1 MESVKTGKTNKV
13 GKNTEMAHT
22 KTNKETHFKQVSAI
36 TNRIRSIGGIFTKIA
51 KKVRELVKKHPKKSS
66 AALVV
71 LTPVACKRAK
81 ELDDK
86 VQDKSKQAEKEN
98 KINWWKYSG
107 LTIATSLLLAACSA
121 GDIDKQIEL
130 EQEKQKTEQEKKE
143 AENARDRAN
152 KSEIELEQERQKTNK
167 SGIELANSQIKA
179 EQERQKTE
187 QEKQKANK
195 SEIELEQQKQKTI
208 NTQRDLIKEQK
219 DFIKETEQNCQE
231 KHGQLFIKRARIKT
245 GITTGIAIEIE
256 AECKT
261 PKPTKTNQT
270 PIQPKHL
277 PNSKHPHSQRGSKA
291 QELIAYLLFEQKDFI
306 IETEQKCQE
315 KHNQFFI
322 KKAGIKGGAIE
333 VEAEC
338 KTPKP
343 TKTNQTPIQ
352 PKHLPNSKQPHSQRG
367 SKAQELIA
375 YLQKELESLPYSQ
388 KAIAK
393 QVDFYKPSS
402 IAYLELDPRDFK
414 VTEEWQNENL
424 KIRSKAQAK
433 MLEMRKPQ
441 ANLSPSQSFL
451 FVQRIFADINKEI
464 EAAANTEKKAEKV
477 GYGYSKR
484 V

>member
-1 MESVKTGKTNKV
+1 MESVKTGRTNKV
-13 GKNTEMAHT
+13 GKNAETANT

-36 TNRIRSIGGIFTKIA
+36 TNTLRSIGGFFTKIM
-51 KKVRELVKKHPKKSS
+51 KRVRELIKKHPKKSNV
-66 AALVV
+66 ALVV
-71 LTPVACKRAK
+71 LTHVACKRAK

-98 KINWWKYSG
+98 QINWWKYSG

-130 EQEKQKTEQEKKE
+130 EQEKQK
-143 AENARDRAN
+143 AN
-152 KSEIELEQERQKTNK
+152 KSGIELEQERQKTNK

-219 DFIKETEQNCQE
+219 DFIKDLEQNCKENHGRFLIE
-231 KHGQLFIKRARIKT
+231 KGGVKAGID
-245 GITTGIAIEIE
+245 GITIEAE

-261 PKPTKTNQT
+261 PKPAKTNQT

-277 PNSKHPHSQRGSKA
+277 PS
-291 QELIAYLLFEQKDFI
+291 
-306 IETEQKCQE
+306 
-315 KHNQFFI
+315 
-322 KKAGIKGGAIE
+322 
-333 VEAEC
+333 
-338 KTPKP
+338 
-343 TKTNQTPIQ
+343 
-352 PKHLPNSKQPHSQRG
+352 SKQPHSQRG

-414 VTEEWQNENL
+414 ATEEWQNENL

-441 ANLSPSQSFL
+441 AHLSTSQSLL
-451 FVQRIFADINKEI
+451 FVQKIFADINKEI
-464 EAAANTEKKAEKV
+464 EAVANTEKKVEKV

-484 V
+484 M

>member
-13 GKNTEMAHT
+13 GKNTEMANT
-22 KTNKETHFKQVSAI
+22 KTNKKTHFKQVSAI
-36 TNRIRSIGGIFTKIA
+36 INTLKSIGGFFTKIV
-51 KKVRELVKKHPKKSS
+51 KKVRGLVKKHPKKSN

-71 LTPVACKRAK
+71 LTHVACKKAK

-98 KINWWKYSG
+98 QINWWKYSG
-107 LTIATSLLLAACSA
+107 LTIATSLLLAACSV
-121 GDIDKQIEL
+121 GDTDKQIEL
-130 EQEKQKTEQEKKE
+130 EQEKQEANKSGIELEQERQKTEQERQKTEQERQKTE
-143 AENARDRAN
+143 QERQ
-152 KSEIELEQERQKTNK
+152 KTEQERQKTNK

-219 DFIKETEQNCQE
+219 DFIKYVEQNCQE
-231 KHGQLFIKRARIKT
+231 NHSQFFIEKGGTKAGIG
-245 GITTGIAIEIE
+245 GITIE
-256 AECKT
+256 AEAKCKT
-261 PKPTKTNQT
+261 PKPAKTNQT
-270 PIQPKHL
+270 P
-277 PNSKHPHSQRGSKA
+277 
-291 QELIAYLLFEQKDFI
+291 
-306 IETEQKCQE
+306 T
-315 KHNQFFI
+315 
-322 KKAGIKGGAIE
+322 
-333 VEAEC
+333 
-338 KTPKP
+338 
-343 TKTNQTPIQ
+343 Q

-367 SKAQELIA
+367 SKTQELIA

-393 QVDFYKPSS
+393 QVNFYRPSS
-402 IAYLELDPRDFK
+402 IAYLELDPRDFN

-433 MLEMRKPQ
+433 MLEMRDLKPDPQ
-441 ANLSPSQSFL
+441 AHLSTSQSLL
-451 FVQRIFADINKEI
+451 FVQKIFADVNKEI
-464 EAAANTEKKAEKV
+464 KVVANTEKKVEKV
-477 GYGYSKR
+477 SYGYSKR

>member
-1 MESVKTGKTNKV
+1 MKTGRTNKV
-13 GKNTEMAHT
+13 GKNAETANT
-22 KTNKETHFKQVSAI
+22 KANKETHFKQVSVI
-36 TNRIRSIGGIFTKIA
+36 TNTLRSIGGFFTKIM
-51 KKVRELVKKHPKKSS
+51 KRVRELVKKHPKKSN

-71 LTPVACKRAK
+71 LTHVACKKAK

-98 KINWWKYSG
+98 QINWWKYSG
-107 LTIATSLLLAACSA
+107 LTIATSLLLAACST

-130 EQEKQKTEQEKKE
+130 EQEKQKANKSGIELEQERQKTEQEKQK
-143 AENARDRAN
+143 AN

-231 KHGQLFIKRARIKT
+231 KHGQLFIKKARIKT

-261 PKPTKTNQT
+261 PKP
-270 PIQPKHL
+270 
-277 PNSKHPHSQRGSKA
+277 A
-291 QELIAYLLFEQKDFI
+291 
-306 IETEQKCQE
+306 
-315 KHNQFFI
+315 
-322 KKAGIKGGAIE
+322 
-333 VEAEC
+333 
-338 KTPKP
+338 
-343 TKTNQTPIQ
+343 KTNQTPIQ
-352 PKHLPNSKQPHSQRG
+352 PKHLPNSKQPRSQRG
-367 SKAQELIA
+367 SKAQEFIA

-393 QVDFYKPSS
+393 QVNFYRPSS

-414 VTEEWQNENL
+414 VTEEWQKENL

-433 MLEMRKPQ
+433 MLEMRNPQ
-441 ANLSPSQSFL
+441 AHLSPSQSLL
-451 FVQRIFADINKEI
+451 FVQKIFADINKEI
-464 EAAANTEKKAEKV
+464 KVAANTEKKTEKA

-484 V
+484 M

>member
-13 GKNTEMAHT
+13 GKNTETANT
-22 KTNKETHFKQVSAI
+22 KANKEAHFKQANAI
-36 TNRIRSIGGIFTKIA
+36 TNIIRSIGGFFTKIA
-51 KKVRELVKKHPKKSS
+51 KRVRELVKKHPKKSR

-71 LTPVACKRAK
+71 LTHVACKKAK

-98 KINWWKYSG
+98 QINWWKYSG
-107 LTIATSLLLAACSA
+107 LTITASLLLAACSV
-121 GDIDKQIEL
+121 GDTDKQIEL
-130 EQEKQKTEQEKKE
+130 EQEKQKANKSGIELEQERQKTEQERQKT
-143 AENARDRAN
+143 N

-208 NTQRDLIKEQK
+208 NTQK
-219 DFIKETEQNCQE
+219 DFIKYAEQNCQE
-231 KHGQLFIKRARIKT
+231 
-245 GITTGIAIEIE
+245 
-256 AECKT
+256 
-261 PKPTKTNQT
+261 N
-270 PIQPKHL
+270 
-277 PNSKHPHSQRGSKA
+277 HS
-291 QELIAYLLFEQKDFI
+291 
-306 IETEQKCQE
+306 
-315 KHNQFFI
+315 QFFI
-322 KKAGIKGGAIE
+322 KKVGIKGGIGIE

-352 PKHLPNSKQPHSQRG
+352 PKHLPNSKQPRSQRG

-402 IAYLELDPRDFK
+402 IACLELDPRDFNAA
-414 VTEEWQNENL
+414 EEWQKENL

-433 MLEMRKPQ
+433 MLEMRSLKPDSQ
-441 ANLSPSQSFL
+441 AHLSTSQSLL
-451 FVQRIFADINKEI
+451 FVQKIFADVSKEI
-464 EAAANTEKKAEKV
+464 EAVANTEKKVEKA

-484 V
+484 M

>member
-13 GKNTEMAHT
+13 GKNTETANA
-22 KTNKETHFKQVSAI
+22 KANKETHFKQASAI
-36 TNRIRSIGGIFTKIA
+36 TNIIRSIGGFFTKIM
-51 KKVRELVKKHPKKSS
+51 KRVRELVKKHPEKSS

-71 LTPVACKRAK
+71 LTHVACKKAK

-98 KINWWKYSG
+98 QINWWKYSG

-130 EQEKQKTEQEKKE
+130 EQE
-143 AENARDRAN
+143 
-152 KSEIELEQERQKTNK
+152 RQKTN
-167 SGIELANSQIKA
+167 
-179 EQERQKTE
+179 
-187 QEKQKANK
+187 
-195 SEIELEQQKQKTI
+195 
-208 NTQRDLIKEQK
+208 NTQKDLVKEQKDLVKEQKDLVKEQKDLVKEQKDLVKEQK
-219 DFIKETEQNCQE
+219 DFIKYAEQNCQE
-231 KHGQLFIKRARIKT
+231 NHGQFFIKKGGIKAS
-245 GITTGIAIEIE
+245 GIEIE

-277 PNSKHPHSQRGSKA
+277 PNSK
-291 QELIAYLLFEQKDFI
+291 
-306 IETEQKCQE
+306 
-315 KHNQFFI
+315 
-322 KKAGIKGGAIE
+322 
-333 VEAEC
+333 
-338 KTPKP
+338 
-343 TKTNQTPIQ
+343 Q
-352 PKHLPNSKQPHSQRG
+352 PRSQRG

-414 VTEEWQNENL
+414 VTEEWQKENL

-433 MLEMRKPQ
+433 MLEMRNPQ
-441 ANLSPSQSFL
+441 AHLPTSQSLL
-451 FVQRIFADINKEI
+451 FVQKIFADINKEI

-477 GYGYSKR
+477 SYGKR

>member
-1 MESVKTGKTNKV
+1 MKSVKTGKTNKV
-13 GKNTEMAHT
+13 GKNTEITNT
-22 KTNKETHFKQVSAI
+22 KANKETHFKQASAI
-36 TNRIRSIGGIFTKIA
+36 TNMLRSIGGFFTKIV
-51 KKVRELVKKHPKKSS
+51 KKVRELVKKHPKKSN

-71 LTPVACKRAK
+71 LTHVACKKAK

-98 KINWWKYSG
+98 QINWWKYSG
-107 LTIATSLLLAACSA
+107 LTIATSLLLAACSI
-121 GDIDKQIEL
+121 GDTDKQIEL
-130 EQEKQKTEQEKKE
+130 EQEKQKANKSGIELEQERQKTEQERQKT
-143 AENARDRAN
+143 N

-231 KHGQLFIKRARIKT
+231 KHGQLFIKKARIKT

-270 PIQPKHL
+270 P
-277 PNSKHPHSQRGSKA
+277 
-291 QELIAYLLFEQKDFI
+291 
-306 IETEQKCQE
+306 T
-315 KHNQFFI
+315 
-322 KKAGIKGGAIE
+322 
-333 VEAEC
+333 
-338 KTPKP
+338 
-343 TKTNQTPIQ
+343 Q
-352 PKHLPNSKQPHSQRG
+352 PKHLPNSKQPRSQRG

-402 IAYLELDPRDFK
+402 IAYLELDPRDFN

-433 MLEMRKPQ
+433 MLEMRNPQ
-441 ANLSPSQSFL
+441 AHLSTSQSLL
-451 FVQRIFADINKEI
+451 FVQKIFADINKEI
-464 EAAANTEKKAEKV
+464 KVVANTEKKAEKA

-484 V
+484 M

>member
-1 MESVKTGKTNKV
+1 M
-13 GKNTEMAHT
+13 
-22 KTNKETHFKQVSAI
+22 TH
-36 TNRIRSIGGIFTKIA
+36 
-51 KKVRELVKKHPKKSS
+51 
-66 AALVV
+66 
-71 LTPVACKRAK
+71 VACKKAK

-98 KINWWKYSG
+98 QINWWKYSG

-130 EQEKQKTEQEKKE
+130 EQEKKE

-152 KSEIELEQERQKTNK
+152 KSGIELEQEKQKT
-167 SGIELANSQIKA
+167 
-179 EQERQKTE
+179 EQEQQKTEQEQQKTE
-187 QEKQKANK
+187 QEKQKTEQEKQKTEQEKQKTEQEKQKTEQEKQKTEQEKQKTSN
-195 SEIELEQQKQKTI
+195 IETNNQIKVEQEQQKTEQEKQKTN
-208 NTQRDLIKEQK
+208 NTQKDLVNKA
-219 DFIKETEQNCQE
+219 EQNCQE
-231 KHGQLFIKRARIKT
+231 
-245 GITTGIAIEIE
+245 
-256 AECKT
+256 
-261 PKPTKTNQT
+261 N
-270 PIQPKHL
+270 
-277 PNSKHPHSQRGSKA
+277 
-291 QELIAYLLFEQKDFI
+291 
-306 IETEQKCQE
+306 
-315 KHNQFFI
+315 HNQFFI
-322 KKAGIKGGAIE
+322 KKLGIKGGIAIE

-343 TKTNQTPIQ
+343 AKTNQTPIQ

-393 QVDFYKPSS
+393 QVDFYRPSS

-414 VTEEWQNENL
+414 VTEEWQKENL

-433 MLEMRKPQ
+433 MLEMRSLKPDPQ
-441 ANLSPSQSFL
+441 AHLSTSQSL
-451 FVQRIFADINKEI
+451 LLVQKIFADINKEI
-464 EAAANTEKKAEKV
+464 KVVANTEKKAEKA

>member
-1 MESVKTGKTNKV
+1 MKSVKTGKTNKV
-13 GKNTEMAHT
+13 GKNTEMANT
-22 KTNKETHFKQVSAI
+22 KANKETHFKQVSAI
-36 TNRIRSIGGIFTKIA
+36 INTLKSIGGIFTKIA
-51 KKVRELVKKHPKKSS
+51 KKVRELVKKHPKKSN

-71 LTPVACKRAK
+71 LTHVACRKAK

-98 KINWWKYSG
+98 QINWWKYSG
-107 LTIATSLLLAACSA
+107 LTIATSLLLAACNV

-130 EQEKQKTEQEKKE
+130 EQEKQKANKSGIELEQQRQKTEQERQKT
-143 AENARDRAN
+143 N
-152 KSEIELEQERQKTNK
+152 KSGIELEQERQKTNK

-231 KHGQLFIKRARIKT
+231 KHGQLFIKKARIKT

-261 PKPTKTNQT
+261 PKP
-270 PIQPKHL
+270 
-277 PNSKHPHSQRGSKA
+277 A
-291 QELIAYLLFEQKDFI
+291 
-306 IETEQKCQE
+306 
-315 KHNQFFI
+315 
-322 KKAGIKGGAIE
+322 
-333 VEAEC
+333 
-338 KTPKP
+338 
-343 TKTNQTPIQ
+343 KTNQTPIQ
-352 PKHLPNSKQPHSQRG
+352 PKHLPNSKQPRSQRG

-402 IAYLELDPRDFK
+402 IAYLELDPRDFNA
-414 VTEEWQNENL
+414 TEECNYLASSKLLNL
-424 KIRSKAQAK
+424 L
-433 MLEMRKPQ
+433 ML
-441 ANLSPSQSFL
+441 
-451 FVQRIFADINKEI
+451 
-464 EAAANTEKKAEKV
+464 T
-477 GYGYSKR
+477 
-484 V
+484 

>member
-1 MESVKTGKTNKV
+1 MESVKTKKANKV
-13 GKNTEMAHT
+13 GKNTETADT
-22 KTNKETHFKQVSAI
+22 KANKETHFKQASTI
-36 TNRIRSIGGIFTKIA
+36 TNIIRSIGGFFTKIM
-51 KKVRELVKKHPKKSS
+51 KRIRELVKKHPKKSN

-71 LTPVACKRAK
+71 LTHAACKRAK

-98 KINWWKYSG
+98 QINWWKYSG
-107 LTIATSLLLAACSA
+107 LTIATSLLLAACNA
-121 GDIDKQIEL
+121 GDVNEQIEL
-130 EQEKQKTEQEKKE
+130 EQEKQKT
-143 AENARDRAN
+143 N
-152 KSEIELEQERQKTNK
+152 KSGIELEQERQKTNK

-231 KHGQLFIKRARIKT
+231 KHGQLFIKKARIKT

-277 PNSKHPHSQRGSKA
+277 PNSK
-291 QELIAYLLFEQKDFI
+291 
-306 IETEQKCQE
+306 
-315 KHNQFFI
+315 
-322 KKAGIKGGAIE
+322 
-333 VEAEC
+333 
-338 KTPKP
+338 
-343 TKTNQTPIQ
+343 Q
-352 PKHLPNSKQPHSQRG
+352 PRSQRG

-402 IAYLELDPRDFK
+402 IAYLELDPRDFNA
-414 VTEEWQNENL
+414 TEEWQKENL

-433 MLEMRKPQ
+433 MLEMRNPQ
-441 ANLSPSQSFL
+441 AHLSTSQSL
-451 FVQRIFADINKEI
+451 LLVQKIFADVSKEI
-464 EAAANTEKKAEKV
+464 KVVANTEKKVEKA

-484 V
+484 M

>member
-1 MESVKTGKTNKV
+1 MKSVKTRKTNKV
-13 GKNTEMAHT
+13 GKNTETANT
-22 KTNKETHFKQVSAI
+22 KANKETHFKQANAI
-36 TNRIRSIGGIFTKIA
+36 TNTLRSIGGFFTKIV
-51 KKVRELVKKHPKKSS
+51 KKVRELVKKHPKKSR

-71 LTPVACKRAK
+71 LTHVACKRAK

-98 KINWWKYSG
+98 QINWWKYSG
-107 LTIATSLLLAACSA
+107 LTIATSLLLAACNA
-121 GDIDKQIEL
+121 GDTDKQIEL
-130 EQEKQKTEQEKKE
+130 EQEQQKTEQERQKTEQERQKT
-143 AENARDRAN
+143 N
-152 KSEIELEQERQKTNK
+152 KSEIELEQQRQKTEQERQKTNKSGIELEQERQKTNK

-187 QEKQKANK
+187 QEKQK
-195 SEIELEQQKQKTI
+195 TI
-208 NTQRDLIKEQK
+208 NTQK

-231 KHGQLFIKRARIKT
+231 KHGQLFIKKARIKT

-277 PNSKHPHSQRGSKA
+277 PNSKQPSSQRGSK
-291 QELIAYLLFEQKDFI
+291 
-306 IETEQKCQE
+306 
-315 KHNQFFI
+315 
-322 KKAGIKGGAIE
+322 
-333 VEAEC
+333 V
-338 KTPKP
+338 
-343 TKTNQTPIQ
+343 
-352 PKHLPNSKQPHSQRG
+352 
-367 SKAQELIA
+367 QELIA

-402 IAYLELDPRDFK
+402 IAYLELDPRDFN
-414 VTEEWQNENL
+414 VTEEWQKENL

-433 MLEMRKPQ
+433 MLEMRHLKPYPQ
-441 ANLSPSQSFL
+441 AHLPTSQSLL
-451 FVQRIFADINKEI
+451 FVQKIFADINKEI
-464 EAAANTEKKAEKV
+464 KAVANTEKKVEKA

-484 V
+484 I

>member
-13 GKNTEMAHT
+13 GKNAETADT
-22 KTNKETHFKQVSAI
+22 KANKEAHFKQASAI
-36 TNRIRSIGGIFTKIA
+36 TNTIRSIGGFFTKIA
-51 KKVRELVKKHPKKSS
+51 KRVRELVKKHPKKSR

-71 LTPVACKRAK
+71 LTHVACRKAK

-98 KINWWKYSG
+98 QINWWKYSG
-107 LTIATSLLLAACSA
+107 LTIAASLLLAACSV

-130 EQEKQKTEQEKKE
+130 EQEKKE

-152 KSEIELEQERQKTNK
+152 KSGIELEQE
-167 SGIELANSQIKA
+167 
-179 EQERQKTE
+179 
-187 QEKQKANK
+187 
-195 SEIELEQQKQKTI
+195 KQKTI
-208 NTQRDLIKEQK
+208 NTQK
-219 DFIKETEQNCQE
+219 DFIKYAEQNCQE
-231 KHGQLFIKRARIKT
+231 
-245 GITTGIAIEIE
+245 
-256 AECKT
+256 
-261 PKPTKTNQT
+261 N
-270 PIQPKHL
+270 
-277 PNSKHPHSQRGSKA
+277 
-291 QELIAYLLFEQKDFI
+291 
-306 IETEQKCQE
+306 
-315 KHNQFFI
+315 HNQFFI
-322 KKAGIKGGAIE
+322 KKVGIKGGIAVE

-352 PKHLPNSKQPHSQRG
+352 PKHLPNSKQPRSQRG

-414 VTEEWQNENL
+414 ATEEWQKENL

-433 MLEMRKPQ
+433 MLEMRNPQ
-441 ANLSPSQSFL
+441 AHLSTSQSLL
-451 FVQRIFADINKEI
+451 FVQKIFADVNKEI
-464 EAAANTEKKAEKV
+464 KAVANTEKKVEKA

-484 V
+484 M

>member
-1 MESVKTGKTNKV
+1 MKTGKTNRV
-13 GKNTEMAHT
+13 GKNTEMANT

-36 TNRIRSIGGIFTKIA
+36 TNTLKSIGGIFIKIA
-51 KKVRELVKKHPKKSS
+51 KKVRELVKKHPEKSS

-71 LTPVACKRAK
+71 LTHVACKRAK

-98 KINWWKYSG
+98 QINWWKYSG

-130 EQEKQKTEQEKKE
+130 EQEKQKTEQEE
-143 AENARDRAN
+143 
-152 KSEIELEQERQKTNK
+152 
-167 SGIELANSQIKA
+167 
-179 EQERQKTE
+179 QKTE
-187 QEKQKANK
+187 QEKQKTSN
-195 SEIELEQQKQKTI
+195 IETSNQIKVEQEQQKTSNIQK
-208 NTQRDLIKEQK
+208 DLVKEQKELVKEQK
-219 DFIKETEQNCQE
+219 DLVKEQKELVKEQKDLVKEQKDLVKEQKDLVKEQKDLVKKAEQNCQE
-231 KHGQLFIKRARIKT
+231 NH
-245 GITTGIAIEIE
+245 
-256 AECKT
+256 
-261 PKPTKTNQT
+261 
-270 PIQPKHL
+270 
-277 PNSKHPHSQRGSKA
+277 
-291 QELIAYLLFEQKDFI
+291 D
-306 IETEQKCQE
+306 
-315 KHNQFFI
+315 QFFI
-322 KKAGIKGGAIE
+322 KKLGIKDSISIE
-333 VEAEC
+333 IEAEC

-367 SKAQELIA
+367 SKAQEFIA
-375 YLQKELESLPYSQ
+375 YLQKELEFLPYSQ
-388 KAIAK
+388 KTIAK

-433 MLEMRKPQ
+433 MLEMRKTQ
-441 ANLSPSQSFL
+441 ANLSPSQSLL
-451 FVQRIFADINKEI
+451 FVQKIFADINKEI

>member
-1 MESVKTGKTNKV
+1 MFFEKRLVIKSVKTGKTNKV
-13 GKNTEMAHT
+13 GKNTETANT
-22 KTNKETHFKQVSAI
+22 KANEETHFKQVSAI
-36 TNRIRSIGGIFTKIA
+36 TNTIRSIGGFFTKIV
-51 KKVRELVKKHPKKSS
+51 KKVRELVKKHPKKSR

-71 LTPVACKRAK
+71 LTHVACKRAK

-107 LTIATSLLLAACSA
+107 LTIATSLLLAACSV
-121 GDIDKQIEL
+121 GDTDKQIEL
-130 EQEKQKTEQEKKE
+130 EQEKQEANKSGIELEQERQKTEQERQKT
-143 AENARDRAN
+143 N

-195 SEIELEQQKQKTI
+195 SGIELEQQKQKTI

-231 KHGQLFIKRARIKT
+231 KHGQLFIKKARIKT

-277 PNSKHPHSQRGSKA
+277 PNSK
-291 QELIAYLLFEQKDFI
+291 
-306 IETEQKCQE
+306 
-315 KHNQFFI
+315 
-322 KKAGIKGGAIE
+322 
-333 VEAEC
+333 
-338 KTPKP
+338 
-343 TKTNQTPIQ
+343 Q
-352 PKHLPNSKQPHSQRG
+352 PRSQRG

-402 IAYLELDPRDFK
+402 IAYLELDPRDFS
-414 VTEEWQNENL
+414 VTEEWQKENL

-433 MLEMRKPQ
+433 MLEMRNPQ
-441 ANLSPSQSFL
+441 AHLPTSQSLL
-451 FVQRIFADINKEI
+451 FVQKIFADINKEI
-464 EAAANTEKKAEKV
+464 EAVANTEKKAEKA

>member
-1 MESVKTGKTNKV
+1 MGLFFEKRLVIKSVKTGKTNKV
-13 GKNTEMAHT
+13 GKNAETANT
-22 KTNKETHFKQVSAI
+22 KANKETHFKQASAI
-36 TNRIRSIGGIFTKIA
+36 TNMIRSIGGFFTKIM
-51 KKVRELVKKHPKKSS
+51 KRVRELVKKHPKKSKT
-66 AALVV
+66 ALVV
-71 LTPVACKRAK
+71 LTHVACKKAK

-98 KINWWKYSG
+98 QINWWKYSG

-130 EQEKQKTEQEKKE
+130 EQEKQEANKSGIELEQERQKTEQEKQKT
-143 AENARDRAN
+143 N

-231 KHGQLFIKRARIKT
+231 KHGQLFIKKARIKT
-245 GITTGIAIEIE
+245 GITTGI
-256 AECKT
+256 
-261 PKPTKTNQT
+261 
-270 PIQPKHL
+270 
-277 PNSKHPHSQRGSKA
+277 
-291 QELIAYLLFEQKDFI
+291 
-306 IETEQKCQE
+306 
-315 KHNQFFI
+315 
-322 KKAGIKGGAIE
+322 AIE

-352 PKHLPNSKQPHSQRG
+352 PKHLPNSKQPRSQRG

-402 IAYLELDPRDFK
+402 IAYLELDPRDFNA
-414 VTEEWQNENL
+414 TEEWQKENL

-433 MLEMRKPQ
+433 MLEMRHLKPDPQ
-441 ANLSPSQSFL
+441 AHLSTSQSL
-451 FVQRIFADINKEI
+451 LLVQKIFADVNKEI
-464 EAAANTEKKAEKV
+464 KVVSNTEKKVEKA

>member
-1 MESVKTGKTNKV
+1 MESVKTAKTNKV
-13 GKNTEMAHT
+13 GKNTETANT
-22 KTNKETHFKQVSAI
+22 KANKETHFKQASTI
-36 TNRIRSIGGIFTKIA
+36 TNTLRSIGGFFTKIM
-51 KKVRELVKKHPKKSS
+51 KRVRELVKKHPKKSN

-71 LTPVACKRAK
+71 LTHVACKRAK

-98 KINWWKYSG
+98 QINWWKYSG

-130 EQEKQKTEQEKKE
+130 EQEKKE

-152 KSEIELEQERQKTNK
+152 KSGIELEQE
-167 SGIELANSQIKA
+167 
-179 EQERQKTE
+179 
-187 QEKQKANK
+187 
-195 SEIELEQQKQKTI
+195 KQKTI
-208 NTQRDLIKEQK
+208 NTQKDLIKK
-219 DFIKETEQNCQE
+219 AEQNCQE
-231 KHGQLFIKRARIKT
+231 
-245 GITTGIAIEIE
+245 
-256 AECKT
+256 
-261 PKPTKTNQT
+261 N
-270 PIQPKHL
+270 
-277 PNSKHPHSQRGSKA
+277 
-291 QELIAYLLFEQKDFI
+291 
-306 IETEQKCQE
+306 
-315 KHNQFFI
+315 HNQFFI
-322 KKAGIKGGAIE
+322 KKVGIKAGIGIE

-352 PKHLPNSKQPHSQRG
+352 PKHLPSSKQPRSQRG

-402 IAYLELDPRDFK
+402 IAYLELDPRDFNA
-414 VTEEWQNENL
+414 TEEWQKENL

-433 MLEMRKPQ
+433 MLEMRNPQ
-441 ANLSPSQSFL
+441 AHLSTSQSLL
-451 FVQRIFADINKEI
+451 FVQKIFADVSKEI
-464 EAAANTEKKAEKV
+464 EAAANTEKKVEKA

-484 V
+484 M

>member
-13 GKNTEMAHT
+13 SKNTEVANT

-36 TNRIRSIGGIFTKIA
+36 INTLRSIGGIFTKIA
-51 KKVRELVKKHPKKSS
+51 KKVRELVKKHPKKSKV
-66 AALVV
+66 ALVV
-71 LTPVACKRAK
+71 LTHVACKKAK

-130 EQEKQKTEQEKKE
+130 EQEKQKANKSGIELEQEKQKT
-143 AENARDRAN
+143 N
-152 KSEIELEQERQKTNK
+152 KSGIELEQEKQKTNKSGIELEQQRQKTEQERQKTNK
-167 SGIELANSQIKA
+167 SEIELANNQI
-179 EQERQKTE
+179 KTE
-187 QEKQKANK
+187 QE
-195 SEIELEQQKQKTI
+195 KQKTI

-231 KHGQLFIKRARIKT
+231 KHGQLFIKRTRIKT

-261 PKPTKTNQT
+261 PKP
-270 PIQPKHL
+270 
-277 PNSKHPHSQRGSKA
+277 A
-291 QELIAYLLFEQKDFI
+291 
-306 IETEQKCQE
+306 
-315 KHNQFFI
+315 
-322 KKAGIKGGAIE
+322 
-333 VEAEC
+333 
-338 KTPKP
+338 
-343 TKTNQTPIQ
+343 KTNQTPIQ
-352 PKHLPNSKQPHSQRG
+352 PKHLPNSKQPRSQRG
-367 SKAQELIA
+367 SKAQELVA

-393 QVDFYKPSS
+393 QVDFYRPSS
-402 IAYLELDPRDFK
+402 IAHLELDPRDFK

-433 MLEMRKPQ
+433 MLEMRNPQ
-441 ANLSPSQSFL
+441 AHLSPSQSLL
-451 FVQRIFADINKEI
+451 FVQKIFADINKEI
-464 EAAANTEKKAEKV
+464 EAAANTEKKAEKA

>member
-1 MESVKTGKTNKV
+1 MESVKTGRTNKV
-13 GKNTEMAHT
+13 GKNAETANT
-22 KTNKETHFKQVSAI
+22 KANKETHFKQVSVI
-36 TNRIRSIGGIFTKIA
+36 TNTLRSIGGFFTKIM
-51 KKVRELVKKHPKKSS
+51 KRVRELVKKHPKKSN

-71 LTPVACKRAK
+71 LTHAACKRAK

-98 KINWWKYSG
+98 QINWWKYSG
-107 LTIATSLLLAACSA
+107 LTIATSLLLAACNA

-130 EQEKQKTEQEKKE
+130 EQEKQKANKSGIELEQERQKTEQEKQK
-143 AENARDRAN
+143 AN

-187 QEKQKANK
+187 QEKQKVNK

-231 KHGQLFIKRARIKT
+231 KHGQLFIKKTRIKT

-261 PKPTKTNQT
+261 PKP
-270 PIQPKHL
+270 
-277 PNSKHPHSQRGSKA
+277 A
-291 QELIAYLLFEQKDFI
+291 
-306 IETEQKCQE
+306 
-315 KHNQFFI
+315 
-322 KKAGIKGGAIE
+322 
-333 VEAEC
+333 
-338 KTPKP
+338 
-343 TKTNQTPIQ
+343 KTNQTPIQ

-393 QVDFYKPSS
+393 QVDFYRPSS

-433 MLEMRKPQ
+433 MLEMRNPQ
-441 ANLSPSQSFL
+441 AHLPTSQNLL
-451 FVQRIFADINKEI
+451 FVQKIFADINKEI
-464 EAAANTEKKAEKV
+464 KVVANTEKKAEKA

-484 V
+484 M